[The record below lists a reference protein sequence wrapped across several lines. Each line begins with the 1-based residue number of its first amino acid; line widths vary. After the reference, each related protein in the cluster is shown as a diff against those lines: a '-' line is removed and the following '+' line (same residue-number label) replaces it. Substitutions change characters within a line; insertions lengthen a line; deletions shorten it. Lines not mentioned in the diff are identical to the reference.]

1 MISINLK
8 SEYQADPLD
17 YLQPRIYPGWF
28 LAKRNQRGRYG
39 MAEEDYF
46 DCRKKAEERRTKLL
60 RDSPRA
66 DIMVVEYAV
75 DVRPLEDRLQF
86 NYRSAPSGAPLE
98 SVHGQFEQFWKRETL
113 HQADRIAWYGD
124 EMLALMG
131 TGGTALDVAE
141 DRQIRDVNS
150 LVVFSGGRLFMHSTV
165 WTRQILQECRLSVHA
180 ELFYRAAEM
189 GMKALVVAESGSR
202 TSTRKLGHNLR
213 KVWAAVSDERR
224 CEINRIFDL
233 EFRQAPPAS
242 EVGFDD
248 LVEKYGAKH
257 VKDGRYGVYDLLRY
271 RGDDPKLLPDPNIAH
286 HLWKMAST
294 LQLHYVSKVVGF
306 AVMLHGVLTDYRNT
320 IH

>member
-8 SEYQADPLD
+8 GEYRADPWD
-17 YLQPRIYPGWF
+17 YVQPRTFPGWF
-28 LAKRNQRGRYG
+28 LAKRDRGGCYG
-39 MAEEDYF
+39 MAEEGYF
-46 DCRKKAEERRTKLL
+46 DCRGKAEERRTKLL
-60 RDSPRA
+60 RDWPRT

-75 DVRPLEDRLQF
+75 DVRPLEGRLHF
-86 NYRSAPSGAPLE
+86 NYGVPADTIDME
-98 SVHGQFEQFWKRETL
+98 SVHEEFEEFWRQETL
-113 HQADRIAWYGD
+113 HQADRVAWYEG

-131 TGGTALDVAE
+131 TGSTALNVAE
-141 DRQIRDVNS
+141 DRQSRDR
-150 LVVFSGGRLFMHSTV
+150 GRPSMHTTS
-165 WTRQILQECRLSVHA
+165 WAQQILQECQHSVHA

-202 TSTRKLGHNLR
+202 TATRKLGHNLR
-213 KVWAAVSDERR
+213 KVWAAVSEERR

-271 RGDDPKLLPDPNIAH
+271 RGDDPKLLLDPNIAR
-286 HLWKMAST
+286 HLWKMASA
-294 LQLHYVSKVVGF
+294 LQCHYMNEVAGF
-306 AVMLHGVLTDYRNT
+306 SIMLHGVLTGYRNT